1 MSQKEFY
8 RGFEV
13 CSKNRLGKYYLDK
26 PGQYWAPEVDLVLYE
41 KVQKNGKRAIYLLGL
56 ETVVSCTKYTY
67 LRDVPDT
74 QFKETVQKL
83 TGVPAD
89 EIVLTKAA
97 AKITEKGKAKI
108 SREAIEKMANDD
120 KAFSKFLS
128 ECDDHY

>member
-1 MSQKEFY
+1 MSQEFF

-26 PGQYWAPEVDLVLYE
+26 PGKYWSPEVDLVLYE
-41 KVQKNGKRAIYLLGL
+41 KVQKNGKKAIYLLDL
-56 ETVVSCTKYTY
+56 ATIVSCTQYTY

-83 TGVPAD
+83 TGVPAE
-89 EIVLTKAA
+89 EICLTKAA
-97 AKITEKGKAKI
+97 AKIIEKGKAKM

-120 KAFSKFLS
+120 KAFSEFLKK
-128 ECDDHY
+128 YN